1 MQDKEDVLTLV
12 DEEGNEHLF
21 SVVDLIKVE
30 EKDYAILLPVEESE
44 ESEEDEGFDG
54 EGDEAIIF
62 RVVQDDEGQALLAV
76 EDEDEWQAVATAWE
90 SRAVEDEE
98 DDMDLDD

>member
-1 MQDKEDVLTLV
+1 MEDREDVLTLV

-44 ESEEDEGFDG
+44 EVDG
-54 EGDEAIIF
+54 EGDEAVIF

-76 EDEDEWQAVATAWE
+76 EDEDEWQTVAAAWE
-90 SRAVEDEE
+90 SRMGENEEE
-98 DDMDLDD
+98 DIDIED